1 MVLGPMVNLVRD
13 PRAGRNFESYGEDP
27 RLLSD
32 LGVAFI
38 RGLQRRGV
46 IADVKHFA
54 ANNQEKDRFT
64 IDERIDERTL
74 REIYLPQFEAAVR
87 RGHVGTVMTAYNKV
101 NGAYMG
107 ANRPLVRDTL
117 IGDFGFKGLVLSD
130 FVAGGDTVGSALA
143 GQSLALPGPLYYE
156 PALLRAALAAGTLT
170 QATVDD
176 LVRRYLRTL
185 FRFGVFDRGGS
196 SAFTAPLPVKRHER
210 SARAV
215 AARGVVLLRNRRSL
229 LPLKPAA
236 GCARWP

>member
-1 MVLGPMVNLVRD
+1 MIAGEARRRGADVVLGPMVNLVRD

-87 RGHVGTVMTAYNKV
+87 RGHVGSVMTAYNKV

-117 IGDFGFKGLVLSD
+117 IGDFGFKGFVLSD
-130 FVAGGDTVGSALA
+130 FFAGGDTVGSALA
-143 GQSLALPGPLYYE
+143 GQSLALPGP
-156 PALLRAALAAGTLT
+156 ALLRARPAARG
-170 QATVDD
+170 AG
-176 LVRRYLRTL
+176 RRDPHA
-185 FRFGVFDRGGS
+185 GDGGRPG
-196 SAFTAPLPVKRHER
+196 APLPAH
-210 SARAV
+210 AV
-215 AARGVVLLRNRRSL
+215 PLRGVRPRRRVPSRRR
-229 LPLKPAA
+229 
-236 GCARWP
+236 CR